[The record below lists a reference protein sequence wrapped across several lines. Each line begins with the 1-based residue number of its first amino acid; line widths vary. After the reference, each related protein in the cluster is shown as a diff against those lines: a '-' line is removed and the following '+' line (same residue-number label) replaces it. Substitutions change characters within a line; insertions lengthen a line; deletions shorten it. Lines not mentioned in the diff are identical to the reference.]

1 MEVCGGGIWHPR
13 GEIFELVGGPRVGGP
28 SAWQGWEAG
37 QAWSHT
43 PQQTPPGPGHS
54 CSVGRG
60 AAQGPHLAGVELV
73 AKGQSAL
80 SNGKLPSS
88 SAGV

>member
-1 MEVCGGGIWHPR
+1 M
-13 GEIFELVGGPRVGGP
+13 GGP

-37 QAWSHT
+37 QARSHT
-43 PQQTPPGPGHS
+43 PQQTPPGLGHS
-54 CSVGRG
+54 RSVGWG
-60 AAQGPHLAGVELV
+60 TAQGPRLAGVELV

-80 SNGKLPSS
+80 SKGKLPSS